1 MPFSKQLHGMFTPQQ
16 LKNIV
21 FLYISID
28 GSEDAWKAAVNQL
41 GIEGKLA
48 YITRQL
54 AVGDREILPDIQHP
68 AIHADRYQGN
78 IVNLN
83 AKRPSSGQQIYN
95 DIIHLLN

>member
-1 MPFSKQLHGMFTPQQ
+1 MFTPQQ

-48 YITRQL
+48 ISPGNWQS
-54 AVGDREILPDIQHP
+54 EIAKFFQISSIP
-68 AIHADRYQGN
+68 RYMLIDTKGN

>member
-1 MPFSKQLHGMFTPQQ
+1 MFTPQQ

-48 YITRQL
+48 ISPGNWQS
-54 AVGDREILPDIQHP
+54 EIAKFFQINSIP
-68 AIHADRYQGN
+68 RYMLIDTKGN
-78 IVNLN
+78 IVDLN